1 MWCRPSSAIGVSSR
15 GKVIAHAAISSGS
28 VRLGPAMATKASSV
42 QLLSQRELRA
52 WRGLLRIHSRLV
64 KALDAEL
71 EGTHGLAVTSYEV
84 LMYLADSPDGRMRMH
99 DLASCVL
106 LSRSG
111 LTRLVDRLERDGF
124 IARESCETDGRGAFA
139 VLTPAGREKLT
150 AARRTHLD
158 GVRRHFLAHLSREE
172 LDALGDL
179 WDKVMPG
186 VHA

>member
-111 LTRLVDRLERDGF
+111 LTRLVDRLEREGY

-139 VLTPAGREKLT
+139 VLTGPGREKLDV
-150 AARRTHLD
+150 ARRTHLD
-158 GVRRHFLAHLSREE
+158 GVRRHFLAHLSDDE
-172 LDALGDL
+172 LDGLAEL
-179 WDKVMPG
+179 WDKVLPG
-186 VHA
+186 VHG